1 MLNKYY
7 GLSIISWVI
16 IFVLIVV
23 YFLFHTNNNQVL
35 VKEEFNSNDNLIKVY
50 NFNTSWCGYSRAFQP
65 VWDKFSK
72 HLKQNNIKNIQAIDV
87 KCDGK
92 KNEEMCNEYQI
103 TGFPTIIIEKDNE
116 RHTYNDERTVEK
128 LLENIKKL

>member
-103 TGFPTIIIEKDNE
+103 TGFPTVIIEKDNE